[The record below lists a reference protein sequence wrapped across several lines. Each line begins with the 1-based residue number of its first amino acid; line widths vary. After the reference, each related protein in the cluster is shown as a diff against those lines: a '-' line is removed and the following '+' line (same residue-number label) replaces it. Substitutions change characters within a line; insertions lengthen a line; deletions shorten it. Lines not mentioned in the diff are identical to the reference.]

1 MVTMEDTQ
9 GREYEIN
16 PAGVEALEALGWKR
30 LDADD
35 AAHAE
40 TDEATASDAD
50 DDDAPAAPR
59 RGRPRKK

>member
-30 LDADD
+30 RNDD
-35 AAHAE
+35 GAAHAE
-40 TDEATASDAD
+40 TDEATASD

>member
-16 PAGVEALEALGWKR
+16 PDGVEALEALGWKR

-50 DDDAPAAPR
+50 DAALAAPR